1 MAASEVSLSG
11 SMLVPE
17 QLPTYPYPSPKPTS
31 TLACYHL
38 TAVGLGEE
46 LVCGCSATDID
57 PYLDTLSS
65 ILLFY
70 KTTLKSHLL
79 NDITGHIVIRSVQDL
94 SL

>member
-1 MAASEVSLSG
+1 MAASEVSLSR
-11 SMLVPE
+11 SMLLPE
-17 QLPTYPYPSPKPTS
+17 QLPTYPSPKPTS

-38 TAVGLGEE
+38 TAVGLGEG

-70 KTTLKSHLL
+70 KITLKSHLL